1 MKLILTQ
8 EVTGLGSA
16 GDIVEVKNGYGRNY
30 LIPRGDAIRWTKGGE
45 KTVDA
50 IQTARK
56 ARAVRDAAHA
66 AEIKGKIEGAKVVLK
81 VRAGEAGRLFG
92 AVTVADFAQAISE
105 AAGESID
112 KRTVVIGNPVK
123 SLGDYTVSVKLHEDV
138 TAQVKV
144 TVAAA

>member
-16 GDIVEVKNGYGRNY
+16 GDIVEVKNGYARNY

-50 IQTARK
+50 IQAARK

-66 AEIKGKIEGAKVVLK
+66 AEIKGKVEGAKVVLK